1 MGQVNV
7 RLHLRHDVDAT
18 SRMGLG
24 GVGRG
29 QVNVRLH
36 LRHDVDATSRMG
48 LGGVGWGMLRFAC
61 TCVMNPRTRLGEDP
75 QVELTAVGPF

>member
-18 SRMGLG
+18 TRMGLG

-29 QVNVRLH
+29 KL
-36 LRHDVDATSRMG
+36 T
-48 LGGVGWGMLRFAC
+48 FAC
-61 TCVMNPRTRLGEDP
+61 TCVMMLMLRHAWGW
-75 QVELTAVGPF
+75 VGWGGAS